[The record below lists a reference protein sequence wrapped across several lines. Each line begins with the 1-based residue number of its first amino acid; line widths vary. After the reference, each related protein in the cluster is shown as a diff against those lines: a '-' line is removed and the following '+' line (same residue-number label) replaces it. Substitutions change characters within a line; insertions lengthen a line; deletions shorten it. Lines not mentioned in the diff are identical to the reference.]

1 MRKMTVRKFIAVVA
15 GAMVGLISFDAET
28 VAAVKFKKL
37 TGEQIRA
44 KFSGMELTDEIH
56 WVEYYEVNGKV
67 TAVELNQMKA
77 GKWWIQNHQLCTDYG
92 KDGGRNCYDVWLS
105 GNSVELR
112 NALNYSPVEG
122 ILRRPEK
129 RR

>member
-15 GAMVGLISFDAET
+15 GTMVGLISFDPET
-28 VAAVKFKKL
+28 MAAAKFQKL

-44 KFSGMELTDEIH
+44 KFLGMELTDEIH

-77 GKWWIQNHQLCTDYG
+77 GKWWIEKHQLCTDYG

-122 ILRRPEK
+122 ILRRPKK